1 MTLPASISLPADA
14 RIYVRP
20 CSFVDSPIG
29 LDGRAERL
37 AHGLLWFSAVELT
50 AMKDGNRL
58 YRDIIPVEQLNE
70 ALAALPDPGRAH
82 AMLDGFTRPRQPLT
96 LGERVIRFDTPHV
109 MGILNMTPDSFSD
122 GGKHLSDPSA
132 AADAGFAMVEAGA
145 SLVDVGG
152 ESTRPGA
159 QPVWEGDEIK
169 RIVPVIERLAKGGV
183 PISVDTRK
191 AAVMEAALAAGA
203 HMVNDVSGLL
213 HDPRSAEVVAKA
225 GCPVIL
231 MHAPSSGD
239 NPHAGA
245 AYGDAAIDVYD
256 WLAERVDAAVAAG
269 IARDKIMIDPGIGF
283 GKSLQHNL
291 AICNRL
297 AMLQGLGLPVLFAAS
312 RKRIIG
318 ALSNEAPARERLGGS
333 VALAFH
339 AVQQG
344 AQMVRV
350 HDVQET
356 RQALQLWRGL
366 RDAAIVAG

>member
-1 MTLPASISLPADA
+1 MTFAFPSLPADA
-14 RIYVRP
+14 RIFLRP

-29 LDGRAERL
+29 LDGRTERL
-37 AHGLLWFSAVELT
+37 AHGLLWYSAVEIT
-50 AMKDGNRL
+50 AMKGGNRL
-58 YRDIIPVEQLNE
+58 HRDLIPVEQLDD
-70 ALAALPDPGRAH
+70 ALATLPDPAPAR
-82 AMLDGFTRPRQPLT
+82 AMLEGFRKSRPPLT

-122 GGKHLSDPSA
+122 GGKHLGDPSA
-132 AADAGFAMVEAGA
+132 AADAGFAMYEAGA
-145 SLVDVGG
+145 SIIDVGG

-159 QPVWEGDEIK
+159 EAVWEGDEIA

-183 PISVDTRK
+183 PVSVDTRK

-213 HDPRSAEVVAKA
+213 HDPRSAEVAARA
-225 GCPVIL
+225 GCPVVL

-239 NPHAGA
+239 NPHEGA

-256 WLAERVDAAVAAG
+256 WLAERVTAATAAG
-269 IARDKIMIDPGIGF
+269 ISRDRIIVDPGIGF

-297 AMLQGLGLPVLFAAS
+297 SMFQGLGLPVLFAAS
-312 RKRIIG
+312 RKRLIG
-318 ALSNEAPARERLGGS
+318 ALSNEAPAGQRLGGS

-356 RQALQLWRGL
+356 RQAIQLWRGL

>member
-1 MTLPASISLPADA
+1 MTFPALSSLPADA
-14 RIYVRP
+14 RIYLRP

-29 LDGRAERL
+29 LDGRTMRL
-37 AHGLLWFSAVELT
+37 AHGLLWFSAVEVT
-50 AMKDGNRL
+50 AMQGSDRL
-58 YRDIIPVEQLNE
+58 HRDVILVEHLDE
-70 ALAALPDPGRAH
+70 AVAALPDPTHARAILEGL
-82 AMLDGFTRPRQPLT
+82 AKARAPLT

-122 GGKHLSDPSA
+122 GGKYLDDPSA
-132 AADAGFAMVEAGA
+132 AADAGFAMHEAGA
-145 SLVDVGG
+145 AVIDIGG

-159 QPVWEGDEIK
+159 ESVWEGDEIK
-169 RIVPVIERLAKGGV
+169 RVVPVIERLAKGGV
-183 PISVDTRK
+183 PVSVDTRK

-213 HDPRSAEVVAKA
+213 HDPHSAGVVAKA
-225 GCPVIL
+225 GCPVVL
-231 MHAPSSGD
+231 MHSPSSGD
-239 NPHAGA
+239 DPHSDA
-245 AYGDAAIDVYD
+245 AYGDAAIEVHD
-256 WLAERVDAAVAAG
+256 WLAERVEAAVAAG
-269 IARDKIMIDPGIGF
+269 ISREKIMVDPGIGF

-297 AMLQGLGLPVLFAAS
+297 SLYQGLGLPVLFAAS
-312 RKRIIG
+312 RKRLVG
-318 ALSNEAPARERLGGS
+318 ALSNEAPASQRLGGS

-339 AVQQG
+339 AVQHG

-356 RQALQLWRGL
+356 RQAIQIWRGL